1 MDSNSRAYGIIQDI
15 AKKFLG
21 FETIEAR
28 HSDQLDFKE
37 VSVWQVHKALEEA
50 FDSGFRMCME
60 YHDR

>member
-1 MDSNSRAYGIIQDI
+1 MNSNSRAYSIIQGI

-28 HSDQLDFKE
+28 NSDDLDFKE
-37 VSVWQVHKALEEA
+37 VAVWQVHQALEEA
-50 FDSGFRMCME
+50 FDSGFKMCME